1 MAQNTPSPSS
11 SVSPFDFVL
20 FGGTGD
26 LAMRKLLPS
35 MYYHHCDALLPSKGR
50 IIGVARSKLSREEY
64 IANVEQAARTHVAED
79 CFTEEKWHSFT
90 DRLHYIGIDVT
101 NAEDYQPLSDL
112 LDQTDNCCRI
122 YYLSTGPQLFAPICQ
137 NLAKNNLVNEESRLA
152 VEKPLG
158 RDFESSREISDII
171 GSVFKEKQIYRIDHY
186 LGKEPVQNLL
196 ALRFGN
202 ALFEPLWKR
211 GHVRD
216 VQITVAETLGVEGR
230 GDFYDQTG
238 ALRDMVQNHLLQL
251 LCIIAM
257 EAPTHDTPDAVRDE
271 KLKVLRSLRKLS
283 GEDVHKNIVRGQYR
297 SGAVD
302 NEVVAS
308 YTDEPGV
315 DPDSNNETFV
325 AMRVNID
332 NWRWAGVPF
341 YLRTGKRL
349 QNRVSEIVINF
360 ERLPHA
366 IFGVAST
373 IDSPNHLVIRLQPEE
388 YIRLSIRA
396 KQPGPGMRLRP
407 VDLNLNL
414 TESIKERQHSAYE
427 RLIVDLLRGSQT
439 LFLRLDELE
448 AAWSWIDPIL
458 EAWQASE
465 KPPVGY
471 PAGTWGP
478 TESSHLMFEDNSR
491 WHEED

>member
-1 MAQNTPSPSS
+1 MSKQNSTNIE
-11 SVSPFDFVL
+11 VVAPFDFVL

-35 MYYHHCDALLPSKGR
+35 MYYHHCDELLPEQGR
-50 IIGVARSKLSREEY
+50 IIAVARSQLSREQY
-64 IANVEQAARTHVAED
+64 IAKAEDAAREHVDAD
-79 CFTEEKWHSFT
+79 CFTDLKWQKFAE
-90 DRLHYIGIDVT
+90 RIHYIGIDVT
-101 NAEDYQPLSDL
+101 NAKSYKPLSDL
-112 LDQTDNCCRI
+112 LEVDKTRCRI

-137 NLAKNNLVNEESRLA
+137 NLKENKLVSEQSRLA

-158 RDFESSREISDII
+158 RDLESAREISNII
-171 GSVFKEKQIYRIDHY
+171 GSVFKEQQIFRIDHY

-202 ALFEPLWKR
+202 ALFEPLWRR
-211 GHVRD
+211 GHIRD

-230 GDFYDQTG
+230 GEYYDHTG

-257 EAPTHDTPDAVRDE
+257 EAPTDNSPDAVRDE
-271 KLKVLRSLRKLS
+271 KLKVLRSLRRLS
-283 GEDVHKNIVRGQYR
+283 GDDVDKNIVRGQYR
-297 SGAVD
+297 SGAIG
-302 NEVVAS
+302 NEVVPA
-308 YTDEPGV
+308 YIDESGV
-315 DPDSNNETFV
+315 DPDSESETFV
-325 AMRVNID
+325 AMRVNVD

-341 YLRTGKRL
+341 YIRTGKRL

-360 ERLPHA
+360 ESLPHA
-366 IFGVAST
+366 IYGHGSAL
-373 IDSPNHLVIRLQPEE
+373 DSPNQLVISLQPEE

-414 TESIKERQHSAYE
+414 TESITERQHSAYE

-439 LFLRLDELE
+439 LFLRHDELE
-448 AAWSWIDPIL
+448 AAWAWIDPIL
-458 EAWQASE
+458 EAWQNSDKA
-465 KPPVGY
+465 PAGY
-471 PAGTWGP
+471 QAGTWGP
-478 TESSHLMFEDNSR
+478 AASSHLVFEDDSR
-491 WHEED
+491 WREEN